1 MSSSI
6 YSHTLGEFFVGAL
19 LLAGALLVW
28 GGHASALPPASQG
41 SAVAEDTPWAESI
54 AAFAAADLKNTPSP
68 GGVVFVGSSSIRLW
82 SDLETQLTGAR
93 GILNRGFGGARISD
107 CTRYV
112 ERVVFPYAPRLI
124 VVYAG
129 ENDLAEG
136 SQPKDVFNEF
146 VRFVE
151 RVRKTLPATR
161 IQYISIKP
169 SPARAGLIASIR
181 ETNGLIRQFVTSG
194 SNLEFIDVFTPML
207 DDAGR
212 PRGELF
218 QADALHLNS
227 AGYKLW
233 AAVIAPGVR

>member
-1 MSSSI
+1 
-6 YSHTLGEFFVGAL
+6 
-19 LLAGALLVW
+19 
-28 GGHASALPPASQG
+28 
-41 SAVAEDTPWAESI
+41 
-54 AAFAAADLKNTPSP
+54 
-68 GGVVFVGSSSIRLW
+68 LW
-82 SDLETQLTGAR
+82 SDLETQLTGLR
-93 GILNRGFGGARISD
+93 ILNRGFGGARLSD

-112 ERVVFPYAPRLI
+112 DRVVIPYAPRLI

-129 ENDLAEG
+129 ENDLADG
-136 SQPKDVFNEF
+136 RGPKEVFNEF

-181 ETNGLIRQFVTSG
+181 ETNRLILQFVRSG
-194 SNLEFIDVFTPML
+194 SNLDFIDVFTPML